1 MTGCSVSFWLGLQ
14 HRRSHDNNHSH
25 VLSGKQKGQPEFII
39 ASWACHFCGYIIS
52 SLILLCSKS
61 RSIIALRGPGQFIG
75 EVLLF
80 DNTGRDSPMG
90 SWQTCVRA
98 RTDVH
103 ALILTVKDLKE
114 LVTRKPA
121 AEVELRAGQKPCTI
135 FCAHF
140 CRCALQLHAIASCIV
155 LMMMPKLSR
164 LHSCCA

>member
-1 MTGCSVSFWLGLQ
+1 MV
-14 HRRSHDNNHSH
+14 
-25 VLSGKQKGQPEFII
+25 
-39 ASWACHFCGYIIS
+39 
-52 SLILLCSKS
+52 CSKS

-80 DNTGRDSPMG
+80 DNTGRDSPLG

-121 AEVELRAGQKPCTI
+121 AEVELRAGVQRMLHCKLCML
-135 FCAHF
+135 FAV
-140 CRCALQLHAIASCIV
+140 ALFVIV
-155 LMMMPKLSR
+155 KERMDGSL
-164 LHSCCA
+164 